1 MTNSLKHTPLFD
13 WHVANGAK
21 TADFGGWDMP
31 IEYSGIVAEHL
42 AVRSDVGVFDVSHMG
57 KVQIQGEGAAAW
69 LNTVVASDLE
79 AIPFGKAQYSMLL
92 NETAGVIDDLIV
104 YKFAPDHVWIVP
116 NASNAPAVVAA
127 LQTVVPAGITIS
139 DLHNSHGIVA
149 IQGPRSPEVLATL
162 GLPAD
167 HEYMSAVF
175 ATYSGEDVVL
185 CRSGYTGERGYE
197 VIAPVAVIEPLWVAA
212 VAAGAVPAGLG
223 ARDTLRLEMG
233 YPLHGHE
240 ITTEISPVEAGLS
253 WAIGWDKPTFHGSAA
268 LKDQKENGAPRKR
281 AALKATERGIPRGDM
296 PVLRDGVQIGITTSG
311 TFSPSLKE
319 GIALALVPTDV
330 KIGDMLHLDVRGRTL
345 AVEVVRLPF
354 VQASTK

>member
-149 IQGPRSPEVLATL
+149 IQGP
-162 GLPAD
+162 
-167 HEYMSAVF
+167 
-175 ATYSGEDVVL
+175 
-185 CRSGYTGERGYE
+185 
-197 VIAPVAVIEPLWVAA
+197 
-212 VAAGAVPAGLG
+212 
-223 ARDTLRLEMG
+223 
-233 YPLHGHE
+233 
-240 ITTEISPVEAGLS
+240 
-253 WAIGWDKPTFHGSAA
+253 
-268 LKDQKENGAPRKR
+268 
-281 AALKATERGIPRGDM
+281 
-296 PVLRDGVQIGITTSG
+296 
-311 TFSPSLKE
+311 
-319 GIALALVPTDV
+319 
-330 KIGDMLHLDVRGRTL
+330 
-345 AVEVVRLPF
+345 
-354 VQASTK
+354 